1 MIQKARSSDSNSLL
15 RELEFMTLLI
25 QNEKDRNYLLK
36 KLNEIYKKRKE
47 AMGASGIRTGI
58 KDFKEILLA
67 YLNAKGEVETANI
80 WARALPYDEKS
91 IKDLILILQNQLM
104 KQNIEGVLEIH
115 LQDREINSPHIQ
127 FVGNNADK
135 AEQIIATILVKLKYE
150 IDMENALGKK
160 HFTPYYEIN
169 TEAKYPKYD
178 DLKNTIAHYKT
189 LTSAEANIESI
200 KADLDR
206 FDNIAN
212 TLRKQ
217 LKTFVKTKRENKAI
231 KRLQELMAKTQT
243 TLIDAKNY
251 NRLKQQNEIKLKHL
265 DKKRAEYRMKRLR
278 RRRRR

>member
-15 RELEFMTLLI
+15 RELEFMSLLI
-25 QNEKDRNYLLK
+25 QNETDRNYLLK
-36 KLNEIYKKRKE
+36 KLNEIYKKRNE

-58 KDFKEILLA
+58 KDFKELLLA

-91 IKDLILILQNQLM
+91 IKDLILIIQNQLM
-104 KQNIEGVLEIH
+104 KQKIEGVLEIH

-127 FVGNNADK
+127 FVGNNAPK

-169 TEAKYPKYD
+169 AEAKYPKYD

-206 FDNIAN
+206 FDVLLHS
-212 TLRKQ
+212 LRKRMEKFETIKEEKNSFEKELEKLIKEAKSKKISDGDFDE
-217 LKTFVKTKRENKAI
+217 LKR
-231 KRLQELMAKTQT
+231 
-243 TLIDAKNY
+243 KNATA
-251 NRLKQQNEIKLKHL
+251 LKDF
-265 DKKRAEYRMKRLR
+265 DKKRAEYRMRRLR
-278 RRRRR
+278 RRRR

>member
-15 RELEFMTLLI
+15 RELEFMSLLI
-25 QNEKDRNYLLK
+25 QDEKDRNYLLK

-47 AMGASGIRTGI
+47 AMGASGVRTGI
-58 KDFKEILLA
+58 KDFKELLLA
-67 YLNAKGEVETANI
+67 YLNSKGEVETANI

-91 IKDLILILQNQLM
+91 IKDLILIIQNQLM
-104 KQNIEGVLEIH
+104 KQKIEGVLEIH

-169 TEAKYPKYD
+169 AEAKYPKYD
-178 DLKNTIAHYKT
+178 DLTNTIAHYKT

-200 KADLDR
+200 KADLDK
-206 FDNIAN
+206 FDNVIN
-212 TLRKQ
+212 SLRKQ
-217 LKTFVKTKRENKAI
+217 LKEFIAIKRENKVI
-231 KRLQELMAKTQT
+231 KRLQELMTKSQT
-243 TLIDAKNY
+243 SFIDAQNY
-251 NRLKQQNEIKLKHL
+251 NRLKQQNENRLKRL
-265 DKKRAEYRMKRLR
+265 DKKRAEYRMRRLR
-278 RRRRR
+278 RKRR

>member
-15 RELEFMTLLI
+15 RELEFMSLLI
-25 QNEKDRNYLLK
+25 QNETDRNYLLK
-36 KLNEIYKKRKE
+36 KLNEIYKKRNE
-47 AMGASGIRTGI
+47 AMGASGVRTGI
-58 KDFKEILLA
+58 KDFKELLLA

-91 IKDLILILQNQLM
+91 IKDLILIIQNQLM
-104 KQNIEGVLEIH
+104 KQKIEGVLEIH

-127 FVGNNADK
+127 FVGHNAPK

-169 TEAKYPKYD
+169 AEAKYPKYD

-206 FDNIAN
+206 FDNVAN
-212 TLRKQ
+212 SLRKQ
-217 LKTFVKTKRENKAI
+217 LKEFVETKRENKVI

-243 TLIDAKNY
+243 AFIDTQNY
-251 NRLKQQNEIKLKHL
+251 NRLKQQNENRLKHL

-278 RRRRR
+278 RRRR

>member
-15 RELEFMTLLI
+15 RELEFMSLLI
-25 QNEKDRNYLLK
+25 QDEKDRNYLLK

-47 AMGASGIRTGI
+47 AMGASGVRTGI
-58 KDFKEILLA
+58 KDFKELLLA
-67 YLNAKGEVETANI
+67 YLNSKGEVETANI
-80 WARALPYDEKS
+80 WARALPYDEKA
-91 IKDLILILQNQLM
+91 IKDLILLIQNQLM

-127 FVGNNADK
+127 FVGNNAHK

-169 TEAKYPKYD
+169 AEAKYPKHD

-212 TLRKQ
+212 SLRKQ
-217 LKTFVKTKRENKAI
+217 LKEFVAIKRENKAI
-231 KRLQELMAKTQT
+231 KRLQELMTKSQT
-243 TLIDAKNY
+243 SFIDAQNY
-251 NRLKQQNEIKLKHL
+251 NRLKQQNENRLKRL
-265 DKKRAEYRMKRLR
+265 DKKRAEYRMRRLR
-278 RRRRR
+278 RKRR

>member
-15 RELEFMTLLI
+15 RELEFMSLLI

-36 KLNEIYKKRKE
+36 KLNEIYKKRNE
-47 AMGASGIRTGI
+47 PMGASGVRTGI
-58 KDFKEILLA
+58 KDFKELLLA

-91 IKDLILILQNQLM
+91 IKDLILIIQNQLM
-104 KQNIEGVLEIH
+104 KQKIEGILEIH

-127 FVGNNADK
+127 FVGNNAPK

-178 DLKNTIAHYKT
+178 DLKNAIAHYKT

-206 FDNIAN
+206 FDNVAN
-212 TLRKQ
+212 SLRKQ
-217 LKTFVKTKRENKAI
+217 LKEFVEIKRENKAI

-243 TLIDAKNY
+243 AFIDTQNY
-251 NRLKQQNEIKLKHL
+251 NRLKQQNENKLKHL

-278 RRRRR
+278 RRRR